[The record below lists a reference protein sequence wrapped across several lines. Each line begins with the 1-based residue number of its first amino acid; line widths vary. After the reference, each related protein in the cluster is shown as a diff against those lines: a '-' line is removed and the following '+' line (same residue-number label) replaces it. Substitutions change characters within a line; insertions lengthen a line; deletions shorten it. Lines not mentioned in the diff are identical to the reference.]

1 MRTTPLCRV
10 VLVAVLAITPYG
22 CKEKAPEKEEERAA
36 ETGVQLGAEET
47 YNAVSNGL
55 RMVLAYDTTDG
66 LFVGTAENVT
76 GATIPSVRVE
86 VHLSDGTELGPAE
99 LGDLR
104 PGEAG
109 SVFLSAEGRS
119 FTWWNAQAESG
130 E

>member
-1 MRTTPLCRV
+1 MWKTPFFAAL
-10 VLVAVLAITPYG
+10 LAALLLTAPYG
-22 CKEKAPEKEEERAA
+22 CKEKAPEKESAVEA
-36 ETGVQLGAEET
+36 GMQLGVSET

-55 RMVLAYDTTDG
+55 RMVLAYDSTDG

-76 GATIPSVRVE
+76 EAVIPSVRVE